1 MLTLDLLNE
10 NLQACI
16 SVLLTSNS
24 PPHWFLWSAST
35 AKEISK
41 RETPGLQPSVA
52 LGPQRINW
60 VLLQRIHKGLL
71 WCDSNLFFL
80 SMLAHQGHSVNWCMG
95 WEAESQTPQ
104 RGAHPNPQNLW
115 ICCLKWQRGLSK
127 CVWSYGPGDG
137 EIILDYSGG
146 LNLIKTK
153 ETFLAVVR
161 ERHDD
166 EKRWHKKDLNCHCWV
181 CRWNKGPWAK
191 ECASG

>member
-181 CRWNKGPWAK
+181 CR
-191 ECASG
+191 